1 MNKNTLLKI
10 GAGALVG
17 AAIGFGIDMVVK
29 KHKQKEVNEVEPKE
43 IRKVVKEEVR
53 KVVKEKEPNEL
64 DYAVRMVK
72 IIFGSMI
79 IMSLISTVSSHFS
92 PKLVESDDIWDAIA
106 ENRKFNEINFVMM
119 VCHVCDTDTT
129 MSAAD
134 KIVELTK
141 LVESNKLGDAAV
153 GLLKE
158 QINALM
164 EVK

>member
-1 MNKNTLLKI
+1 MNKNTLLKM

-17 AAIGFGIDMVVK
+17 AAIGFGIDMMIK
-29 KHKQKEVNEVEPKE
+29 KCKQKELNEVEPK
-43 IRKVVKEEVR
+43 EVR

>member
-1 MNKNTLLKI
+1 MNKNTLLKM

-17 AAIGFGIDMVVK
+17 AAIGFGIDMIIK
-29 KHKQKEVNEVEPKE
+29 KFKQKEVNEVEPKE

-106 ENRKFNEINFVMM
+106 ENRKFNEMNFVMT
-119 VCHVCDTDTT
+119 VCHMCETDTAT
-129 MSAAD
+129 SAAE
-134 KIVELTK
+134 KIVEINKVIDSK
-141 LVESNKLGDAAV
+141 LLGDKAV
-153 GLLKE
+153 SVLKDK
-158 QINALM
+158 INELM

>member
-1 MNKNTLLKI
+1 MNKNTLLKM
-10 GAGALVG
+10 GACACAGAL
-17 AAIGFGIDMVVK
+17 IGFGIDMVVK
-29 KHKQKEVNEVEPKE
+29 KCKQKEVETKEVK
-43 IRKVVKEEVR
+43 KVVK
-53 KVVKEKEPNEL
+53 VVEEKEPNEL
-64 DYAVRMVK
+64 DYAVKMVK

-79 IMSLISTVSSHFS
+79 LMSLISTVSSYFS
-92 PKLVESDDIWDAIA
+92 PKYVESDDVWDAIA
-106 ENRKFNEINFVMM
+106 ENRKFNEMNFVMM
-119 VCHVCDTDTT
+119 VCHVCDTDTS

-158 QINALM
+158 QINGLM

>member
-1 MNKNTLLKI
+1 MNKNTLLKM
-10 GAGALVG
+10 GACACAGAL
-17 AAIGFGIDMVVK
+17 IGFGIDMIVK
-29 KHKQKEVNEVEPKE
+29 KHKQKEVEEVE
-43 IRKVVKEEVR
+43 VKEVK

-64 DYAVRMVK
+64 DYAVKMVK

-79 IMSLISTVSSHFS
+79 LMSLISTVSSYFS
-92 PKLVESDDIWDAIA
+92 PKYVESDDVWDAIA
-106 ENRKFNEINFVMM
+106 ENRKFNEMNFVMM

-158 QINALM
+158 QINGLM

>member
-1 MNKNTLLKI
+1 MNKNRLLKM
-10 GAGALVG
+10 GACALVG
-17 AAIGFGIDMVVK
+17 AAIGFGIDTVIK
-29 KHKQKEVNEVEPKE
+29 KRKQKEVKEVE
-43 IRKVVKEEVR
+43 VKEVR

-79 IMSLISTVSSHFS
+79 IMSLISTVSSYFS
-92 PKLVESDDIWDAIA
+92 PKYVESDDIWDAIA
-106 ENRKFNEINFVMM
+106 ENRKFNEMNFVMM

-129 MSAAD
+129 MSASD

-158 QINALM
+158 QINTLM

>member
-1 MNKNTLLKI
+1 MNKNTLLKM
-10 GAGALVG
+10 GACACAGAL
-17 AAIGFGIDMVVK
+17 IGFGIDMVVK
-29 KHKQKEVNEVEPKE
+29 KRKQKEVKEVE
-43 IRKVVKEEVR
+43 VKEVK

-64 DYAVRMVK
+64 DYAVKMVK

-79 IMSLISTVSSHFS
+79 LMSLISTVSSYFS
-92 PKLVESDDIWDAIA
+92 PKYVESDDIWDAIA
-106 ENRKFNEINFVMM
+106 ENRKFNEMNFVMM

-158 QINALM
+158 QINGLM

>member
-1 MNKNTLLKI
+1 MNKNTLLKM
-10 GAGALVG
+10 GACACAGAL
-17 AAIGFGIDMVVK
+17 IGFGIDMVVK
-29 KHKQKEVNEVEPKE
+29 KRKQKEVKEVE
-43 IRKVVKEEVR
+43 VKEVK

-64 DYAVRMVK
+64 DYAVKMVK

-79 IMSLISTVSSHFS
+79 LMSLISTVSSYFS
-92 PKLVESDDIWDAIA
+92 PKYVESDDIWDAIA
-106 ENRKFNEINFVMM
+106 ENRKFNEMNFVTM

-158 QINALM
+158 QINGLM
-164 EVK
+164 EAK

>member
-1 MNKNTLLKI
+1 MNKNTLLKM
-10 GAGALVG
+10 GACALVG
-17 AAIGFGIDMVVK
+17 AAIGFGIDTVVK
-29 KHKQKEVNEVEPKE
+29 KHKQKEVK
-43 IRKVVKEEVR
+43 KVVE
-53 KVVKEKEPNEL
+53 EKEPNEL
-64 DYAVRMVK
+64 DYAVKMVK

-79 IMSLISTVSSHFS
+79 LMSLISTVSSYFS
-92 PKLVESDDIWDAIA
+92 PKYVESDDVWDAIA
-106 ENRKFNEINFVMM
+106 ENRKFNEMNFVMM

-158 QINALM
+158 QINGLM

>member
-1 MNKNTLLKI
+1 MNKNTLLKM
-10 GAGALVG
+10 GACACAGAL
-17 AAIGFGIDMVVK
+17 IGFGIDMMVK
-29 KHKQKEVNEVEPKE
+29 KRKQKEVKEVE
-43 IRKVVKEEVR
+43 VKEVK

-64 DYAVRMVK
+64 DYAVKMVK

-79 IMSLISTVSSHFS
+79 LMSLISTVSSYFS
-92 PKLVESDDIWDAIA
+92 PKYVESDDIWDAIA
-106 ENRKFNEINFVMM
+106 ENRKFNEMNFVMM

-158 QINALM
+158 QINGLM
-164 EVK
+164 EAK

>member
-1 MNKNTLLKI
+1 MKKNRVLK
-10 GAGALVG
+10 ACACACVG
-17 AAIGFGIDMVVK
+17 AAIGFGIDMMIK
-29 KHKQKEVNEVEPKE
+29 KCKQKEVNEVEVKE
-43 IRKVVKEEVR
+43 VRKVVKEEVR
-53 KVVKEKEPNEL
+53 KIAKDKEPNEL
-64 DYAVRMVK
+64 DYAVKMVK

-79 IMSLISTVSSHFS
+79 IMSLISTVSSHFT
-92 PKLVESDDIWDAIA
+92 PKYVESDDIWNAIT
-106 ENRKFNEINFVMM
+106 ENRKFNEMNFVMM

-129 MSAAD
+129 MSAKD

-141 LVESNKLGDAAV
+141 LIDSNKLGDAAV

>member
-1 MNKNTLLKI
+1 MNKNTLLKM

-43 IRKVVKEEVR
+43 VRKIVKEEVR

-92 PKLVESDDIWDAIA
+92 PNYVETDDIWDAIA
-106 ENRKFNEINFVMM
+106 ENRKFNEMNFVMT
-119 VCHVCDTDTT
+119 VCHMCETDTAT
-129 MSAAD
+129 SAAE
-134 KIVELTK
+134 KIVEINKVIDSK
-141 LVESNKLGDAAV
+141 LLGDKAV
-153 GLLKE
+153 SVLKDK
-158 QINALM
+158 INELM

>member
-1 MNKNTLLKI
+1 MNKSTLIKM

-17 AAIGFGIDMVVK
+17 AAIGFGIDTMIK
-29 KHKQKEVNEVEPKE
+29 KHKQKEVNEVEVKE
-43 IRKVVKEEVR
+43 VRKVVKEEVR

-79 IMSLISTVSSHFS
+79 IMSLISTVSSYFS
-92 PKLVESDDIWDAIA
+92 PKYVESDDIWDAIA
-106 ENRKFNEINFVMM
+106 ENRKFNEMNFVMM

-129 MSAAD
+129 MSASD

-158 QINALM
+158 QINTLM

>member
-1 MNKNTLLKI
+1 MNKNRLLKM
-10 GAGALVG
+10 GACALVG
-17 AAIGFGIDMVVK
+17 AAIGFGIDTVIK
-29 KHKQKEVNEVEPKE
+29 KHKQNEVKEVEVKE
-43 IRKVVKEEVR
+43 VRKVVKEEVR

-79 IMSLISTVSSHFS
+79 IMSLISTVSSYFS
-92 PKLVESDDIWDAIA
+92 PKYVESDDIWDAIA
-106 ENRKFNEINFVMM
+106 ENRKFNEMNFVMM

-129 MSAAD
+129 MSASD

-158 QINALM
+158 QINTLM

>member
-43 IRKVVKEEVR
+43 VRKIVKEEVR
-53 KVVKEKEPNEL
+53 KVAKEKEPNEL

-92 PKLVESDDIWDAIA
+92 PNYVESDDIWDAIA
-106 ENRKFNEINFVMM
+106 ENRKFNEMNFVMT
-119 VCHVCDTDTT
+119 VCHMCETDTAT
-129 MSAAD
+129 SAAE
-134 KIVELTK
+134 KIVEINKVIDSK
-141 LVESNKLGDAAV
+141 LLGDKAV
-153 GLLKE
+153 SVLKDK
-158 QINALM
+158 INELM

>member
-1 MNKNTLLKI
+1 MNKNTLLKM
-10 GAGALVG
+10 GACALVG
-17 AAIGFGIDMVVK
+17 AAIGFGIDTVVK
-29 KHKQKEVNEVEPKE
+29 KHKQKEVK
-43 IRKVVKEEVR
+43 KVVEV
-53 KVVKEKEPNEL
+53 VEEKEPNEL
-64 DYAVRMVK
+64 DYAVKMVK

-79 IMSLISTVSSHFS
+79 LMSLISTVSSYFS
-92 PKLVESDDIWDAIA
+92 PKYVESDDVWDAIA
-106 ENRKFNEINFVMM
+106 ENRKFNEMNFVTM

-158 QINALM
+158 QINGLM

>member
-1 MNKNTLLKI
+1 MNKNRVLK
-10 GAGALVG
+10 ACACACVG
-17 AAIGFGIDMVVK
+17 ATIGFGIDMMIK
-29 KHKQKEVNEVEPKE
+29 KRKQKEVNEVEPKE
-43 IRKVVKEEVR
+43 VRKVVKEEVR

-79 IMSLISTVSSHFS
+79 IMSLISTVSSYFS
-92 PKLVESDDIWDAIA
+92 PKYVESDDIWDAIA
-106 ENRKFNEINFVMM
+106 ENRKFNEMNFVMM

>member
-1 MNKNTLLKI
+1 MNKNILLKM
-10 GAGALVG
+10 GACALVG
-17 AAIGFGIDMVVK
+17 AAIGFGIDTMVK
-29 KHKQKEVNEVEPKE
+29 KHKQKEVK
-43 IRKVVKEEVR
+43 KVVEV
-53 KVVKEKEPNEL
+53 VEEKEPNEL
-64 DYAVRMVK
+64 DYAVKMVK

-79 IMSLISTVSSHFS
+79 LMSLISIVSSCFS
-92 PKLVESDDIWDAIA
+92 PKYVESDDVWDAIA
-106 ENRKFNEINFVMM
+106 ENRKFNEMNFVMM

-158 QINALM
+158 QINGLM

>member
-1 MNKNTLLKI
+1 MNKNTLLKM
-10 GAGALVG
+10 GACALVG
-17 AAIGFGIDMVVK
+17 GAIGFGIDTVVK
-29 KHKQKEVNEVEPKE
+29 KHKQKEVK
-43 IRKVVKEEVR
+43 KVVEV
-53 KVVKEKEPNEL
+53 VEEKEPNEL
-64 DYAVRMVK
+64 DYAVKMVK

-79 IMSLISTVSSHFS
+79 LMSLISTVSSYFS
-92 PKLVESDDIWDAIA
+92 PKYVESDDVWDAIA
-106 ENRKFNEINFVMM
+106 ENRKFNEMNFVMM

-158 QINALM
+158 QINGLM

>member
-1 MNKNTLLKI
+1 MNKNRLLKM
-10 GAGALVG
+10 GACALVG
-17 AAIGFGIDMVVK
+17 VAIGFGIDTVVK
-29 KHKQKEVNEVEPKE
+29 KHKQKEVETKEVK
-43 IRKVVKEEVR
+43 KVVK
-53 KVVKEKEPNEL
+53 VVEEKEPNEL
-64 DYAVRMVK
+64 DYAVKMVK

-79 IMSLISTVSSHFS
+79 LMSLISTVSSYFS
-92 PKLVESDDIWDAIA
+92 PKYVESDDIWDAIA
-106 ENRKFNEINFVMM
+106 ENRKFNEMNFVMM

-158 QINALM
+158 QINGLM

>member
-1 MNKNTLLKI
+1 MNKNTLLKM
-10 GAGALVG
+10 GACACAGAL
-17 AAIGFGIDMVVK
+17 IGFGIDMVVK
-29 KHKQKEVNEVEPKE
+29 KRKQKEVKEVK
-43 IRKVVKEEVR
+43 

-64 DYAVRMVK
+64 DYGVKMVK

-92 PKLVESDDIWDAIA
+92 PKSVEFDDIWDAIV
-106 ENRKFNEINFVMM
+106 ENRKFNEMNFVMM

-158 QINALM
+158 QINGLM

>member
-1 MNKNTLLKI
+1 MNKNTLLKM
-10 GAGALVG
+10 GACACAGAL
-17 AAIGFGIDMVVK
+17 IGFGIDMVVK
-29 KHKQKEVNEVEPKE
+29 KRKQKEVKEVE
-43 IRKVVKEEVR
+43 VKEVK

-64 DYAVRMVK
+64 DYAVKMVK

-79 IMSLISTVSSHFS
+79 LMSLISTVSLYFS
-92 PKLVESDDIWDAIA
+92 PKYVESDDIWDAIA
-106 ENRKFNEINFVMM
+106 ENRKFNEMNFVMM

-158 QINALM
+158 QINGLM
-164 EVK
+164 EAK

>member
-1 MNKNTLLKI
+1 MNKNRLLKM
-10 GAGALVG
+10 GACALVG
-17 AAIGFGIDMVVK
+17 AAIGFGIDTMIK
-29 KHKQKEVNEVEPKE
+29 KHKQNEVKEVEVKE
-43 IRKVVKEEVR
+43 VRKVVKEEVR

-79 IMSLISTVSSHFS
+79 IMSLISTVSSYFS
-92 PKLVESDDIWDAIA
+92 PKYVESDDIWDAIA
-106 ENRKFNEINFVMM
+106 ENRKFNEMNFVMM

-129 MSAAD
+129 MSASD

-158 QINALM
+158 QINTLM

>member
-1 MNKNTLLKI
+1 MNKNTLLKM
-10 GAGALVG
+10 GACACAGAL
-17 AAIGFGIDMVVK
+17 IGFGIDMMVK
-29 KHKQKEVNEVEPKE
+29 KRKQKEVKEVE
-43 IRKVVKEEVR
+43 VKEVK

-64 DYAVRMVK
+64 DYAVKMVK

-79 IMSLISTVSSHFS
+79 LMSLISTVSSYFS
-92 PKLVESDDIWDAIA
+92 PKYVESDDIWDAIA
-106 ENRKFNEINFVMM
+106 ENRKFNEMNFVMM

-141 LVESNKLGDAAV
+141 LVGDAAV

-158 QINALM
+158 QINGLM
-164 EVK
+164 EAK

>member
-1 MNKNTLLKI
+1 MNKNTLLKM
-10 GAGALVG
+10 GACACAGAL
-17 AAIGFGIDMVVK
+17 IGFGIDMVVK
-29 KHKQKEVNEVEPKE
+29 KRKQKEVK
-43 IRKVVKEEVR
+43 KVVEV
-53 KVVKEKEPNEL
+53 VEEKEPNEL
-64 DYAVRMVK
+64 DYAVKMVK

-79 IMSLISTVSSHFS
+79 LMSLISTVSSYFS
-92 PKLVESDDIWDAIA
+92 PKYVESDDVWDAIA
-106 ENRKFNEINFVMM
+106 ENRKFNEMNFVMM
-119 VCHVCDTDTT
+119 VCHVCDTDTS

-158 QINALM
+158 QINVLM

>member
-1 MNKNTLLKI
+1 MKKSTLIKM

-17 AAIGFGIDMVVK
+17 AAIGFGIDTVIK
-29 KHKQKEVNEVEPKE
+29 KHKQKEVNEVEVKE
-43 IRKVVKEEVR
+43 VRKVVKEEVR

-79 IMSLISTVSSHFS
+79 IMSLISTVSSYFS
-92 PKLVESDDIWDAIA
+92 PKYVESDDIWDAIA
-106 ENRKFNEINFVMM
+106 ENRKFNEMNFVMM

-129 MSAAD
+129 MSASD

-141 LVESNKLGDAAV
+141 LVESNKLGDTAV

-158 QINALM
+158 QINTLM

>member
-1 MNKNTLLKI
+1 MNKNTLLKM
-10 GAGALVG
+10 GACALVG
-17 AAIGFGIDMVVK
+17 AAIGFGIDTVVK
-29 KHKQKEVNEVEPKE
+29 KHKQKEVK
-43 IRKVVKEEVR
+43 KVVEV
-53 KVVKEKEPNEL
+53 VEEKEPNEL
-64 DYAVRMVK
+64 DYAVKMVK

-79 IMSLISTVSSHFS
+79 LMSLISTVSSYFS
-92 PKLVESDDIWDAIA
+92 PKYVESDDVWDAIA
-106 ENRKFNEINFVMM
+106 ENRKFNEMNFVMM

-158 QINALM
+158 QINGLM